1 LFFNI
6 WNHIPSSPPPFDWI
20 SFVVSISK
28 IYLFYFQNSEKKRI
42 SVIYRHNPHLSHFQ
56 FQNIFTPRSV
66 LYVWTMDHSD
76 TVFFSPP
83 RKTLYIYIYI
93 HIYIYIYIYIYKT
106 RSLITDRC
114 FAMAASP
121 WTEFLNKKTWT
132 TWCQELEN
140 RSVIR

>member
-42 SVIYRHNPHLSHFQ
+42 SVIYRHNPHLSHFK

-66 LYVWTMDHSD
+66 LYVWTMDNSD

-83 RKTLYIYIYI
+83 RKTFL
-93 HIYIYIYIYIYKT
+93 IYIYIYIYIYILAKEE
-106 RSLITDRC
+106 LITWIILLNCMDRHVDRKSLLKLAPP
-114 FAMAASP
+114 FQIYKIVK
-121 WTEFLNKKTWT
+121 NIY
-132 TWCQELEN
+132 N
-140 RSVIR
+140 

>member
-42 SVIYRHNPHLSHFQ
+42 SVIYHHNPHLSHFK

-93 HIYIYIYIYIYKT
+93 YIYIGKRRAYYMNNSAKLHGPTCRQKIIAET
-106 RSLITDRC
+106 SSSFSNI
-114 FAMAASP
+114 
-121 WTEFLNKKTWT
+121 
-132 TWCQELEN
+132 
-140 RSVIR
+140 